1 MLIKLKYLDKFAVTM
16 FLEKSTEMAHL
27 KFEPTM
33 ARLEVGIEAAIL
45 LGEGLKIV
53 QNDIEHLGSY
63 LTFWSMRLD
72 WQTCFAFHSLVKRS
86 PSGSIWADTSI
97 NFGPTGWPSMTVSF
111 HISLKV
117 FPAASQII
125 SKARSPVNSIYLDER

>member
-1 MLIKLKYLDKFAVTM
+1 MLIKLKYLDKFAQTM

-86 PSGSIWADTSI
+86 PSGSILALQDGHQWQ
-97 NFGPTGWPSMTVSF
+97 F
-111 HISLKV
+111 H
-117 FPAASQII
+117 
-125 SKARSPVNSIYLDER
+125 SIYRSKFFQQRHRLFLNLDLLLIRFI